1 MKKALIA
8 HGLVP
13 PNCRLVDV
21 MFVVNAAPV
30 LRYEVFLDDDDLRK
44 FADAFAD
51 ALNDDGRK

>member
-1 MKKALIA
+1 MEKALIA

-13 PNCRLVDV
+13 PHCRLLDIV
-21 MFVVNAAPV
+21 FEVNAAPK

-51 ALNDDGRK
+51 ALNDESGK